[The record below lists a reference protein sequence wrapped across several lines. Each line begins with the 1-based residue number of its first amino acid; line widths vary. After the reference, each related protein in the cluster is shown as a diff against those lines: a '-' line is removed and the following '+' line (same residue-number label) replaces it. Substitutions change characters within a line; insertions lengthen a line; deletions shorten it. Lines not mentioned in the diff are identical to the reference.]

1 MVVRSVRQNQRR
13 MSMPCQLHTLR
24 YDHAPMSFDNAAT
37 PVITPPGQGR
47 IIRAFG
53 EEAEF
58 LITGEQTGGRFTQWI
73 ETTPPGGGP
82 PPHYHTQEDENFY
95 VIEGSAEFFRDGTW
109 TAATPGTV
117 VFMPKGEVHSFRN
130 SGATPLKMLITTMP
144 SGFETFFARC
154 AEEFAKPG
162 APDMPRIIEISAE
175 HGIHF
180 VNP

>member
-1 MVVRSVRQNQRR
+1 
-13 MSMPCQLHTLR
+13 
-24 YDHAPMSFDNAAT
+24 MSFDNAAT

-95 VIEGSAEFFRDGTW
+95 VIEGCAEFFRDEASLERRQAGHRRLHAERRGAFLPQRGHH
-109 TAATPGTV
+109 AAQNA
-117 VFMPKGEVHSFRN
+117 HHHR
-130 SGATPLKMLITTMP
+130 AL
-144 SGFETFFARC
+144 
-154 AEEFAKPG
+154 
-162 APDMPRIIEISAE
+162 RI
-175 HGIHF
+175 
-180 VNP
+180 